1 MSNTEIP
8 LLDELKDLKEN
19 LELEAQSKFKQSS
32 KQELHEFIKRR
43 NILSIQITQI
53 ENQRLSGIG
62 DKLKEIE
69 PQLKESMDNLNFQIA
84 EANNTVEILNRLNI
98 ITSLLSNVTKLIL

>member
-32 KQELHEFIKRR
+32 KQELQEFIKRR